1 MASLI
6 TPQFERYVAEQTI
19 ARGTVQFDEFIFAN
33 IPGLNENNL
42 AQHLTIPTS
51 AQIVHRQAVS
61 QSGVI
66 NENAVVYSVTIGT
79 EVGDFDFNFIGLI
92 NRSKNLLAVA
102 VQTDTVKK
110 IRNKN
115 AVQGNSITRNML
127 LEFSGAKAL
136 TGINVNANTWQIDFT
151 VRLHGLD
158 EKIRLTNRDLY
169 GRAVFFDDSFLVKR
183 KTGNQFTIQPG
194 NAYVE
199 GVRMD
204 LGTEHHLTANSLPCS
219 IYADVVHHCTVTGEY
234 QTEIKYLT
242 QSKADYVD
250 TANRQHYV
258 QILADIDSQG
268 NVTDRRLLSPFL
280 GMNPLTLDD
289 TTENTK
295 DKRGHTHK
303 LPIASTIQ
311 RGITQLSSATNSNSE
326 TQSAT
331 SKAVKTAYDKAV
343 EAKTTADGKVGLN
356 GNESINGEK
365 TFENRIVAKRNI
377 RISDNPH
384 YASYGDHLNIGANNG
399 DCWFEYKSSNRE
411 IGTLRMHANGDF
423 TYKRNKIY
431 HEGAKPQ
438 FNTDIED
445 KPDTLAGYGIGDFKV
460 EQGQG
465 DANDYKTDGNY
476 YLASGQNLP
485 ENGEWHIEVV
495 SGGATNA
502 VRQIARK
509 ANDNKIKT
517 RFFNGSNWSEWKDAG
532 GDGVPIGAVV
542 SFPRAVTN
550 PVGFLRADGST
561 FSQQTFPNLYRTL
574 GDSNQLPDLTRSD
587 VGMTAYFAVDN
598 IPAGWIAFD
607 EIATQVTE
615 QRYPELY
622 RHLVGKYGSIERVPK
637 VADRFLRNAGNG
649 LSVGQTQEDEFK
661 RHTHKV
667 FSAEPSHRSA
677 SIEGLQNDNNLLD
690 AGLVTAIN
698 DSYWIDNGW
707 MTPDVNSNFAT
718 GGDETRP
725 KSLILKLC
733 IKALNSFDN
742 VVFWIKSHGE
752 VTNTGALDAGRLAQ
766 GLQDKA
772 DRNHTHTVSQIT
784 DFNQSVREIV
794 TQSITQGFSQNLA
807 ETGWCKLP
815 NGMILQWGK
824 FNKGHGFVSNEQRLV
839 TFPITFPNKVLFVGL
854 TEFTNAWSYSTTVEN
869 RQRMTNS
876 GFYVI
881 SQHNDSMY
889 FALGF

>member
-6 TPQFERYVAEQTI
+6 TPQFERYVAEQTV

-42 AQHLTIPTS
+42 AQHLTMPTS

-115 AVQGNSITRNML
+115 AVQGNSITRNIL
-127 LEFSGAKAL
+127 LEFSGAKTL

-194 NAYVE
+194 SAYVE

-204 LGTEHHLTANSLPCS
+204 LGAEHHLTANSLPCS

-250 TANRQHYV
+250 TANHQHYV

-295 DKRGHTHK
+295 DKLGHTHK
-303 LPIASTIQ
+303 LPIASLVKK
-311 RGITQLSSATNSNSE
+311 GIVKLFSGYDSDAEDMAATPKAIKGLKALIDAITRNLGNYIPNSKKSSRVDSNSAE
-326 TQSAT
+326 TVAT
-331 SKAVKTAYDKAV
+331 SAAVKTAYDKGV
-343 EAKTTADGKVGLN
+343 EAEELANTKWTAKSAT
-356 GNESINGEK
+356 ES
-365 TFENRIVAKRNI
+365 VAGI
-377 RISDNPH
+377 LPISH
-384 YASYGDHLNIGANNG
+384 
-399 DCWFEYKSSNRE
+399 
-411 IGTLRMHANGDF
+411 
-423 TYKRNKIY
+423 
-431 HEGAKPQ
+431 
-438 FNTDIED
+438 
-445 KPDTLAGYGIGDFKV
+445 
-460 EQGQG
+460 
-465 DANDYKTDGNY
+465 KTDGTDKNKF
-476 YLASGQNLP
+476 ASEYAVGEAAKKGLP
-485 ENGEWHIEVV
+485 L
-495 SGGATNA
+495 
-502 VRQIARK
+502 
-509 ANDNKIKT
+509 
-517 RFFNGSNWSEWKDAG
+517 
-532 GDGVPIGAVV
+532 GAVV

-550 PVGFLRADGST
+550 PVGFLKANGTT
-561 FSQQTFPNLYRTL
+561 FNQQTFPDLYRVL
-574 GDSNQLPDLTRSD
+574 GNRNQLPDLTRSD

-598 IPAGWIAFD
+598 IPTGWIAFD
-607 EIATQVTE
+607 DIATNVTE
-615 QRYPELY
+615 QYYPELY
-622 RHLVGKYGSIERVPK
+622 RHLVDKYGSIASVPK

-649 LSVGQTQEDEFK
+649 LSVGQTQEDGLK
-661 RHTHKV
+661 RHAHKV
-667 FSAEPSHRSA
+667 PLNNAYTKDTLKNYNGNTEYTDFGVPKT
-677 SIEGLQNDNNLLD
+677 ILMTLVGDGVVTDNYYAMPTDDD
-690 AGLVTAIN
+690 AK
-698 DSYWIDNGW
+698 
-707 MTPDVNSNFAT
+707 T

-725 KSLILKLC
+725 KSLVLKLC
-733 IKALNSFDN
+733 IKAINSFDD

-752 VTNTGALDAGRLAQ
+752 VTNAGALDAGRLAQ

-772 DRNHTHTVSQIT
+772 DRNHTHTASQIT
-784 DFNQSVREIV
+784 DFNQATSQIINAAITYQKIGDFEVRKYPDGTMIQ
-794 TQSITQGFSQNLA
+794 TCRKHML
-807 ETGWCKLP
+807 TGDYSKVNFNWAVAFVEMPILTATAQYF
-815 NGMILQWGK
+815 NGVGDHDTI
-824 FNKGHGFVSNEQRLV
+824 
-839 TFPITFPNKVLFVGL
+839 ITFVQG
-854 TEFTNAWSYSTTVEN
+854 TS
-869 RQRMTNS
+869 NS
-876 GFYVI
+876 ACHLVCGETYNNNGEIAYVNI
-881 SQHNDSMY
+881 I
-889 FALGF
+889 AIGRWK